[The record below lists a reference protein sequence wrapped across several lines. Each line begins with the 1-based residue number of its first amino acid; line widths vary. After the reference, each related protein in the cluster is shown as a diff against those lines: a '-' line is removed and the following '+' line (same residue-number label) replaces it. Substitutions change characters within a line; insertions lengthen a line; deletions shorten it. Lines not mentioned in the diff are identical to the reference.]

1 MNDKKM
7 RKKIPKFRSKKGMS
21 LVELI
26 VGVAIMAMAI
36 SSAAGAIVTG
46 YKTTIDNAVRNE
58 AAAKCA
64 SLNEVIMKGIKNC
77 EFEDK
82 DAADSYFF
90 KKPVYDASG
99 NLVRNDNTTPNDN
112 DNDSIMK
119 VGKELFSDLY
129 YCTSADFPVDEY
141 DIQYQLDINAV
152 EDLNAQGEAA
162 PIHQMK
168 GIKIRTAVNVP
179 DGYVEITS
187 FVPYVNQD

>member
-99 NLVRNDNTTPNDN
+99 NLVRNDNTTPNYN

-129 YCTSADFPVDEY
+129 YCTSAYFPVD
-141 DIQYQLDINAV
+141 
-152 EDLNAQGEAA
+152 
-162 PIHQMK
+162 
-168 GIKIRTAVNVP
+168 
-179 DGYVEITS
+179 
-187 FVPYVNQD
+187 